1 MRTDRPFG
9 KIQAHMPEA
18 LEVSKFLHMG
28 TRSENRADSS
38 VSGPLN
44 PHYYYTTGRRKC
56 Q

>member
-28 TRSENRADSS
+28 TRSENRALPA
-38 VSGPLN
+38 VEGPLI
-44 PHYYYTTGRRKC
+44 PTLIIP
-56 Q
+56 

>member
-28 TRSENRADSS
+28 TRSENRALPA
-38 VSGPLN
+38 VEGPLT
-44 PHYYYTTGRRKC
+44 HYYYTTLGLAC